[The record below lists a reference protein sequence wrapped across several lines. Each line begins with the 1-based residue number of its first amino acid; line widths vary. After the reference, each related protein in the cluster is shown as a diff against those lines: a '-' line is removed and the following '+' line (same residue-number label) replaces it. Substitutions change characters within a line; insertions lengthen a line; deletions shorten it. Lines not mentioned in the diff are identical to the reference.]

1 MPVNE
6 LSHKERVLLS
16 LNHRQTD
23 RIPIAMVCSG
33 INMPAYNDLSAW
45 LAKNR
50 QISVESYLA
59 HLIDIISLAPVY
71 IGPSLSEGT
80 DIWSVKRKPVSY
92 GLGYYEEIDY
102 YPLADIKTI
111 GDLQNFT
118 WPSIEWFD
126 YKSMKDMITR
136 ANESDEYC
144 LMVSGGN
151 IFETAWYMRG
161 LERMFEDTVINPDF
175 AYALMNRIT
184 DFYIEHTK
192 RMLEESDGKIDLV
205 FTADDIGGQ
214 QGLLISLNM
223 WETLIKPHHVR
234 LNKVIHEYG
243 AKVIYHSDGSIM
255 KALPGLVDMGI
266 DILQALQFD
275 ADDMNPRTMKKNFGD
290 VLCFEGGIS
299 VQRTLPF
306 GTVEDVIDE
315 VNQRIEVLG
324 ENGGYIL
331 GPSHAIQA
339 GTPPENIAAMF
350 DTASGLIQR
359 S

>member
-1 MPVNE
+1 MPVEE

-16 LNHRQTD
+16 LNHKQTD

-33 INMPAYNDLSAW
+33 INLPAYNDLSAW
-45 LAKNR
+45 LRKHR

-59 HLIDIISLAPVY
+59 PLIDIISIAPSY
-71 IGPSLSEGT
+71 IGPSLAEGT
-80 DIWSVKRKPVSY
+80 DIWNVKRKPVSY
-92 GLGYYEEIDY
+92 GSGYYEEIEHH
-102 YPLADIKTI
+102 PLAFAETI
-111 GDLQNFT
+111 DDLHDYT
-118 WPSIEWFD
+118 WPSTEWFD
-126 YKSMKDMITR
+126 YKSINDIITR
-136 ANESDEYC
+136 ANKNGEYC
-144 LMVSGGN
+144 LMISGGN

-161 LERMFEDTVINPDF
+161 LERMFEDTILDPELASTIMERV
-175 AYALMNRIT
+175 T
-184 DFYIEHTK
+184 DFYVEHTK
-192 RMLEESDGKIDLV
+192 RILEASGGMIDLV

-214 QGLLISLNM
+214 QGLLISLDM
-223 WETLIKPHHVR
+223 WEALIKPHHVR

-243 AKVIYHSDGSIM
+243 AKVIYHSDGAIM
-255 KALPGLVDMGI
+255 EALPGLVDMGI

-275 ADDMNPRTMKKNFGD
+275 ADGMDPAAMKTNFGD

-306 GTVEDVIDE
+306 GTVDDVIDE
-315 VNQRIEVLG
+315 VKQRIEVLG

-350 DTASGLIQR
+350 DTAAGLIQR